1 MRIAQ
6 IAPLAESVP
15 PKLYGGTE
23 RVVSWLTEELVGL
36 GHDVTLFASGDSRTS
51 AKLVPVCPRALRLSR
66 PRPDPAAACAVLL
79 EAVAERAADFDVI
92 HCHMDWVHLPLL
104 RRLRTP
110 FLTTLHGRLDLP
122 DLPLTAQHFS
132 DAPFVSISQRQ
143 RAPLPGLN
151 WLATIHHGLP
161 PDLLK
166 LSERA
171 EGYLAFL
178 GRIAPEKGPDVAI
191 RVAHAAKLPLR
202 IAAKVPRAENR
213 YFNETIKPL
222 LDQNNVEFVGEVN
235 DRQKQTFLGNAAALL
250 FPIDWPEP
258 FGLVMIEAM
267 ACGTPVI
274 AWSRGS
280 VPEVIEGGVT
290 GFIVESEA
298 EAVAAIGH
306 IRGLDRRHIRE
317 RFDQRFTARRMAEEY
332 VASYRLLAQAP
343 TEVRR
348 TRARKRSVSM
358 APLAAVSHE
367 ISKNSMN
374 KIGIRSNSLRSFR
387 TENRRASTAKGGERS
402 KPP

>member
-1 MRIAQ
+1 LETLVRIAQ
-6 IAPLAESVP
+6 VAPLAESVP

-36 GHDVTLFASGDSRTS
+36 GHDVTLFASGESRS
-51 AKLVPVCPRALRLSR
+51 KAKLVPACPRALRLSR
-66 PRPDPAAACAVLL
+66 PRPDPAVGCAMLL
-79 EAVAERAADFDVI
+79 EAVAERAGDFDVI
-92 HCHMDWVHLPLL
+92 HCHLDWVHLPLL

-110 FLTTLHGRLDLP
+110 FVTTLHGRLDLP
-122 DLPLTAQHFS
+122 DLPLMAQRF
-132 DAPFVSISQRQ
+132 AGAAFVSISHSQ

-151 WLATIHHGLP
+151 WLTTIHHALP

-171 EGYLAFL
+171 EGHLAFL

-235 DRQKQTFLGNAAALL
+235 DRQKQAFLGGAAALL
-250 FPIDWPEP
+250 FPIDWREP
-258 FGLVMIEAM
+258 FGLVMVEAM

-280 VPEVIEGGVT
+280 VPEVVEDGVT
-290 GFIVESEA
+290 GFIVENES
-298 EAVAAIGH
+298 EAVAAIG
-306 IRGLDRRHIRE
+306 RLRSLDRRRVRE

-332 VASYRLLAQAP
+332 VISYRMLTSTAQSQMYVQA
-343 TEVRR
+343 
-348 TRARKRSVSM
+348 
-358 APLAAVSHE
+358 LH
-367 ISKNSMN
+367 
-374 KIGIRSNSLRSFR
+374 
-387 TENRRASTAKGGERS
+387 RRAASN
-402 KPP
+402 PP